1 MSADQALEPLGS
13 LPTLFE
19 RTVSRHG
26 GRTALVVDAPPQG
39 SPRPPAGSSLT
50 YARLNSL
57 ANQAARQLR
66 SHGVERGTA
75 VGLHLDR
82 SAELYVVMLGVLKAG
97 GHVVPL
103 NPAHPRRMLDHI
115 VTEARVRLVV
125 HQQEEAAPPR
135 WPGADDLTADELLV
149 QASRLADGD
158 LAPVAS
164 PEDTAF
170 VLYTSGSTGRPKG
183 TRIAHRGLARLAL
196 PVPGL
201 ALTEEDC
208 LLQQAAPSFAASM
221 NEVWLTFLNGAKLAV
236 LPPGLPSLSVVRRI
250 VEEQGVTVLSLP
262 CGLFNLLVDNEPAA
276 LAKLRAVFVS
286 GDFPSPRHLRR
297 AGRETSVRI
306 FNGYGCTENSAISAL
321 FPVEPDALTDSD
333 PVPVGKPLPLVGMAV
348 VDERLTA
355 CPPGDPGELV
365 VSGAGLALGYVDA
378 ALGEG
383 RFVTSPETGETVYRT
398 GDRAYVTADGDI
410 VVTGRGDGQVKVR
423 GYRVE
428 TGAVE
433 LALRAV
439 ESIDQAVV
447 KPFRDADGEAR
458 LVAFCTT
465 RDGEALDAMA
475 LSTALM
481 AELPDYMVPST
492 YHHLDRMPTT
502 VNGKTD
508 RSALT
513 EPDDV
518 QERKRAN
525 PMANPLEGVVLQV
538 WRDIIGDPEVAVD
551 DPFLGHGGNSLHF
564 VQLASTLE
572 KVLAVKVT
580 AEEIF
585 RNGDVRKL
593 AAHIEEKRASGLPR

>member
-1 MSADQALEPLGS
+1 MSADEALEPLES

-26 GRTALVVDAPPQG
+26 GRTALVAEAPPQG
-39 SPRPPAGSSLT
+39 APLAREGASLT

-57 ANQAARQLR
+57 ANQAARELRR
-66 SHGVERGTA
+66 SHGIEWGTA

-82 SAELYVVMLGVLKAG
+82 SPELYVVMLAVLKAG

-103 NPAHPRRMLDHI
+103 NPAHPHRMIDHI

-125 HQQEEAAPPR
+125 HHGGAAGH
-135 WPGADDLTADELLV
+135 PGTDAVTAGELL
-149 QASRLADGD
+149 QRASQLEDHD
-158 LAPVAS
+158 LEPVTG

-183 TRIAHRGLARLAL
+183 TRIAHRGLARLVL

-201 ALTEEDC
+201 ALTEGDC

-221 NEVWLTFLNGAKLAV
+221 NEVWLAFLAGAKLAV
-236 LPPGLPSLSVVRRI
+236 LPPGLPSLSGVRQI
-250 VEEQGVTVLSLP
+250 IEEHGVTVLSLP
-262 CGLFNLLVDNEPAA
+262 CGLFNLLVDNELDA

-297 AGRETSVRI
+297 AARETSVRI

-321 FPVEPDALTDSD
+321 FPVDADALTDSD
-333 PVPVGKPLPLVGMAV
+333 PVPVGRPLPLVGMAV

-355 CPPGDPGELV
+355 CPPGQPGELV
-365 VSGAGLALGYVDA
+365 ISGAGLALGYVDA

-383 RFVTSPETGETVYRT
+383 RFVTSPRTGARLYRT

-439 ESIDQAVV
+439 EPIDQAVV
-447 KPFRDADGEAR
+447 KPFRDSDGEAR

-465 RDGEALDAMA
+465 RDGEALDAVA
-475 LSTALM
+475 VSTALM

-492 YHHLDRMPTT
+492 YQHLDRMPTT

-593 AAHIEEKRASGLPR
+593 AAHIEDKRASGLPR

>member
-1 MSADQALEPLGS
+1 MSADEALEPLES

-19 RTVSRHG
+19 RIVSRHG
-26 GRTALVVDAPPQG
+26 DRTALAEGPPKG
-39 SPRPPAGSSLT
+39 DSLT

-57 ANQAARQLR
+57 ANQAARELAR
-66 SHGVERGTA
+66 RGVAPGAA

-82 SAELYVVMLGVLKAG
+82 SAGLYVAMLAVLKAG

-103 NPAHPRRMLDHI
+103 NPSHPRQMIDHI

-125 HQQEEAAPPR
+125 HQGPAAGDRAPDPSR
-135 WPGADDLTADELLV
+135 WPGVDAVTDDELLRCAA
-149 QASRLADGD
+149 QLA
-158 LAPVAS
+158 AHNPEPVAD

-183 TRIAHRGLARLAL
+183 TRLAHRGLTRLAL

-201 ALTEEDC
+201 SLTEEDC

-236 LPPGLPSLSVVRRI
+236 LPPGLPSLSGVRQA
-250 VEEQGVTVLSLP
+250 VEEHGVTVLSLP
-262 CGLFNLLVDNEPAA
+262 GGLFNLLVDNELEA

-297 AGRETSVRI
+297 AARDTSAKI

-321 FPVEPDALTDSD
+321 FPVDPEALSD
-333 PVPVGKPLPLVGMAV
+333 TGPVPVGKPLPLVEMAV
-348 VDERLTA
+348 VDERLA
-355 CPPGDPGELV
+355 PCAPGEPGELV
-365 VSGAGLALGYVDA
+365 ISGAGLALGYVDA

-383 RFVTSPETGETVYRT
+383 RFLTSPDTGARLYRT
-398 GDRAYVTADGDI
+398 GDRARTTPEGDI

-433 LALRAV
+433 LALRTVDA
-439 ESIDQAVV
+439 IDQAVV
-447 KPFRDADGEAR
+447 KPFRDDDGEAR
-458 LVAFCTT
+458 LVAFYTT
-465 RDGEALDAMA
+465 RTGKALDAVT
-475 LSTALM
+475 LTTALM
-481 AELPDYMVPST
+481 AELPDYMVPSA

-508 RSALT
+508 RSALS

-518 QERKRAN
+518 KERKRAN

-538 WRDIIGDPEVAVD
+538 WRDIIGDSEVAAD

-572 KVLAVKVT
+572 KVLAVKVS

-585 RNGDVRKL
+585 RHGDVRKL
-593 AAHIEEKRASGLPR
+593 AAYIEEKRASGLPH